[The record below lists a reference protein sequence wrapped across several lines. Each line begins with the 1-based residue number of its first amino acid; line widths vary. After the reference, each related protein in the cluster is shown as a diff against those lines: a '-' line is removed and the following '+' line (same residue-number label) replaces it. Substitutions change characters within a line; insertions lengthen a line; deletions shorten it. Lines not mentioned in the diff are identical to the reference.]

1 MLSAEIFF
9 TSLSARAFHY
19 IWQDLLVMHI
29 CLDTV
34 GFKFIDGRK
43 DATLLIEHDAHTGK
57 CHQKTELQMHIV
69 VC

>member
-1 MLSAEIFF
+1 
-9 TSLSARAFHY
+9 
-19 IWQDLLVMHI
+19 MHI

-69 VC
+69 VCWQTRYSLLNAGVTRW